1 MREARI
7 EEALGLLV
15 CPCAVIGAKKG
26 EVHDLTTVAWV
37 TQESLNPPQVTVA
50 LHPQRY
56 VLELIRQAGEF
67 VLSLLAQDQEEIAS
81 FCGSRSGRDTD
92 KIKALGVE
100 LEPSKAIHTPRLKRA
115 LANLEC
121 KVAGEYTSG
130 DHVIVVGRVLAADI
144 DPDRK
149 PLLFYRHQITPW
161 R

>member
-1 MREARI
+1 MREARV

-37 TQESLNPPQVTVA
+37 TQESMDPPQITVA

-67 VLSLLAQDQEEIAS
+67 VLSLLAHDQEKIAS

-92 KIKALGVE
+92 KIKALGLE
-100 LEPSKAIHTPRLKRA
+100 LEPSREVHTPRLKRA

-130 DHVIVVGRVLAADI
+130 DHVIVVGRVVAADM
-144 DPDRK
+144 DPDQK
-149 PLLFYRHQITPW
+149 PLLFYRQQITPW